1 MFSKVTHCHC
11 EERAGRLLMT
21 SGSPRAL
28 SPRDDKG
35 GISTMKG
42 VK

>member
-1 MFSKVTHCHC
+1 MLRKVTHCQC
-11 EERAGRLLMT
+11 EEGAGRLLMT

-35 GISTMKG
+35 GISTMQG